1 MKVILVEKV
10 RNLGNMGEVVNV
22 RPGYG
27 RNFLI
32 PQQKAVSATAA
43 NMSKFESQRAELE
56 RKAKEAFALAEKQAA
71 QVNGKSIAITA
82 KTGDEGRLFGS
93 IGTSDLSKL
102 IKDNFGLDLSRSQI
116 KMPHGAIRQT
126 GEHAIEVDLHSDVT
140 ATINVVVTAE
150 I

>member
-1 MKVILVEKV
+1 MKVILVEGV
-10 RNLGNMGEVVNV
+10 RGLGKMGEVVNV

-43 NMSKFESQRAELE
+43 NLSKFEAQRAELE
-56 RKAKEAFALAEKQAA
+56 RKAKEALAVAEKQAA
-71 QVNGKSIAITA
+71 QINGKTINVTA

-93 IGTSDLSKL
+93 IGTSDIAKL
-102 IKDNFGLDLSRSQI
+102 LKESFDIQVARSEV

-126 GEHAIEVDLHSDVT
+126 GEHHIEIDLHSDVV

-150 I
+150 V

>member
-1 MKVILVEKV
+1 MKVILVESV
-10 RNLGNMGEVVNV
+10 RGLGKMGEVVNV

-43 NMSKFESQRAELE
+43 NLSKFEAQRAELE
-56 RKAKEAFALAEKQAA
+56 RKAKEALAVAEKQAA
-71 QVNGKSIAITA
+71 QINGKTISVAA

-93 IGTSDLSKL
+93 IGTSDIVRLVKE
-102 IKDNFGLDLSRSQI
+102 NFDIQVARSEV

-126 GEHAIEVDLHSDVT
+126 GEHHIEIDLHSDVV
-140 ATINVVVTAE
+140 ATINIVVTAE
-150 I
+150 V